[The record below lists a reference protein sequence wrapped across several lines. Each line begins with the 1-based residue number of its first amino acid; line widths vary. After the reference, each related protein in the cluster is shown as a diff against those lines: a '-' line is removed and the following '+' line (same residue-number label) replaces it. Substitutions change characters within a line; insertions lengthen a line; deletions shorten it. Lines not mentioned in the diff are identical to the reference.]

1 MNLRIDS
8 SWISRLISLL
18 IMAAVIKAAMFG
30 ISMFLPYRGTDF
42 VSVEEGSFY
51 DKYKPSQM
59 FALKTHQNKKVI
71 KKAPVYKLDKLLLK
85 AIYGDSV
92 APFIA
97 VQENRKVTLISKGE
111 SFKGYK
117 LVEVHPQKAIFEKNG
132 RRYELAFKNDKNSNI
147 SYSEAVP
154 EIISDSSI
162 EEKAV
167 FIKRKKIQY
176 YVKNY
181 DEIWKNIKIKE
192 IIKDRRLKGFKVT
205 WIKKGSVFEKMGL
218 LKDDIILG
226 ANGKTFK
233 SLSQVFK
240 IYNNMDKL
248 DSLVLKIR
256 RDNEERELEYEL
268 F

>member
-1 MNLRIDS
+1 MNLHIDS
-8 SWISRLISLL
+8 SWINRMISLL
-18 IMAAVIKAAMFG
+18 IMVAVIKVAMLAA
-30 ISMFLPYRGTDF
+30 SMFLPYQGVDF
-42 VSVEEGSFY
+42 VSVEESSFY
-51 DKYKPSQM
+51 NKYRPSHM
-59 FALKTHQNKKVI
+59 FALRAHQKKVI

-85 AIYGDSV
+85 GIYDDPSM
-92 APFIA
+92 PFIA
-97 VQENRKVTLISKGE
+97 VQENRTVTLISKGE

-132 RRYELAFKNDKNSNI
+132 RRYELTFKDKKNNNI
-147 SYSEAVP
+147 SYSEATA
-154 EIISDSSI
+154 EIISDPTS

-167 FIKRKKIQY
+167 FIKRKQIPY

-181 DEIWKNIKIKE
+181 NEIWKNIKIKE

-205 WIKKGSVFEKMGL
+205 WIKKGSVFDKMGL
-218 LKDDIILG
+218 MKNDVILG

-240 IYNNMDKL
+240 LYNNMDKL
-248 DSLVLKIR
+248 DSLMLKVK

>member
-8 SWISRLISLL
+8 SWISRIIALL
-18 IMAAVIKAAMFG
+18 IMAAVIKTAMLAV
-30 ISMFLPYRGTDF
+30 SVFLPYQGVDF
-42 VSVEEGSFY
+42 VSVEEISFY
-51 DKYKPSQM
+51 DKYRPSQM
-59 FALKTHQNKKVI
+59 FVLKTHQKKKVV

-85 AIYGDSV
+85 AIYDDPV

-97 VQENRKVTLISKGE
+97 VQENRKVTLISKNE

-132 RRYELAFKNDKNSNI
+132 RRYELTFKAEKNNKI

-154 EIISDSSI
+154 EIISDSTS

-167 FIKRKKIQY
+167 FIRRKQIQY
-176 YVKNY
+176 YAKNY

-192 IIKDRRLKGFKVT
+192 IIKNRRLKGFKVT
-205 WIKKGSVFEKMGL
+205 WIKKDSIFAKMGL
-218 LKDDIILG
+218 EKGDIILG